1 MKKNHR
7 SSFLILTVLALVS
20 AFSSCRHDHKVYTSF
35 YYWKTV
41 YRSNQ
46 TESGYLGHFHS
57 RRLYVR
63 IMDIDNADDDP
74 RPVPISPILF
84 SNQIP
89 DSTQLVPV
97 VFIVN
102 SILKNTS
109 PPQLDN
115 LAQRIVGFVNAKAA
129 QAGKSS
135 YPELQI
141 DCDWTVSTRDNYFY
155 LLKQVRNQ
163 KTLKAK
169 TVSATLR
176 LHQLKNQKGSG
187 IPPVN
192 RVMLMC
198 YNMGNLR
205 QYGNQNS
212 ILDINELR
220 KYANENMSAYPMPV
234 DIGLPLF
241 SWAVAFRDK
250 TYIGIT
256 KRINKDT
263 LANKKQF
270 IFKGNNIYQT
280 LTDLPQYGLNRAD
293 EIRWETVTANDL
305 QAVAQY
311 LSPLIKT
318 DTVNIIYFHL
328 DAAALKAYPYET
340 LEKTNHLFR

>member
-7 SSFLILTVLALVS
+7 SSFLVLTILALASV
-20 AFSSCRHDHKVYTSF
+20 FSSCRHDRKVNTSF

-41 YRSNQ
+41 YQNNPAESAWLKHFQ
-46 TESGYLGHFHS
+46 THK
-57 RRLYVR
+57 LYMR
-63 IMDIDNADDDP
+63 IMDVDNTIDEP
-74 RPVPISPILF
+74 RPVPVSPILF
-84 SNQIP
+84 QSP
-89 DSTQLVPV
+89 VADSIQLVPV
-97 VFIVN
+97 VFIIN
-102 SILKNTS
+102 NALKNITS
-109 PPQLDN
+109 PQLDE
-115 LAQRIVGFVNAKAA
+115 LAQRIVGFVNAKAT
-129 QAGKSS
+129 QAGKLL

-141 DCDWTVSTRDNYFY
+141 DCDWTASTRDNYFY
-155 LLKQVRNQ
+155 LLKQIRNQ

-169 TVSATLR
+169 TLSATLR

-205 QYGNQNS
+205 QYGDQNS
-212 ILDINELR
+212 ILDINELK
-220 KYANENMSAYPMPV
+220 KYANENMSVYPMPI

-280 LTDLPQYGLNRAD
+280 LTELPQYGLNRAD

-328 DAAALKAYPYET
+328 DAAILKAYPYET